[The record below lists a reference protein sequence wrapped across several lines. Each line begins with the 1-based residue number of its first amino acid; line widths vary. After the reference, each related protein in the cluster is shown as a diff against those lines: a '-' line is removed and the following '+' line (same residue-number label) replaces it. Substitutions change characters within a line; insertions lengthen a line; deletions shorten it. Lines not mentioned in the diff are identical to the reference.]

1 VSVDAAVA
9 RIGSDASTDVV
20 IADPTVAGLHA
31 TLRLQGGVWMLEDHA
46 SDGGSWVDGDAV
58 GESHPVAPGSVLRF
72 GTVELV
78 FDPQDDWAD
87 SPAMTL
93 PLQTPAPAGERAFP
107 APLFM
112 IDRAP
117 AGSGWLPWAMV
128 GAVVLLAV
136 AAVLL
141 AGGSR

>member
-1 VSVDAAVA
+1 M
-9 RIGSDASTDVV
+9 GSDASSDVV

-46 SDGGSWVDGDAV
+46 SDGGSWVDADAV
-58 GESHPVAPGSVLRF
+58 GESHPVAPGSVVRL

-87 SPAMTL
+87 SPAIAV
-93 PLQTPAPAGERAFP
+93 PIPTPEPSGVRTAQ

-117 AGSGWLPWAMV
+117 SGPGWLPWALV

>member
-1 VSVDAAVA
+1 MSVDAAVA
-9 RIGSDASTDVV
+9 RIGSDASSDVV

-46 SDGGSWVDGDAV
+46 SDGGSWVDGDAI
-58 GESHPVAPGSVLRF
+58 GEAHSVAPGSVVRL

-87 SPAMTL
+87 SPAMDV
-93 PLQTPAPAGERAFP
+93 PMQTPEPTGRRAAQ

-112 IDRAP
+112 MDRSP
-117 AGSGWLPWAMV
+117 SGPGWLPWVLV

>member
-1 VSVDAAVA
+1 VA
-9 RIGSDASTDVV
+9 RIGADASAEVV
-20 IADPTVAGLHA
+20 IADPTVAGVHA
-31 TLRLQGGVWMLEDHA
+31 TLRLQGGVWMLEDHG
-46 SDGGSWVDGDAV
+46 SDGGSWVDADAV
-58 GESHPVAPGSVLRF
+58 AEPHPVAPGSLVRL
-72 GTVELV
+72 GMVELI
-78 FDPQDDWAD
+78 FDPQDGWED
-87 SPAMTL
+87 SPAIAA
-93 PLQTPAPAGERAFP
+93 APPSAEPTNARAVH

-117 AGSGWLPWAMV
+117 AGPGWLPWMLV

>member
-1 VSVDAAVA
+1 M
-9 RIGSDASTDVV
+9 RIGTDASAEVV
-20 IADPTVAGLHA
+20 IADPTVAALHA
-31 TLRLQGGVWMLEDHA
+31 TLRLQGGVWMLEDHG
-46 SDGGSWVDGDAV
+46 SDGGSWVDADAV
-58 GESHPVAPGSVLRF
+58 AEPHPVAPGSLVRL
-72 GTVELV
+72 GTVELI
-78 FDPQDDWAD
+78 FDPQDVWDD
-87 SPAMTL
+87 SPAMA
-93 PLQTPAPAGERAFP
+93 TPMPSAEPAVVRAVH

-117 AGSGWLPWAMV
+117 AGPGWLPWVLV